1 MRLEALVDE
10 AEARVVL
17 ELAQARATIAQQ
29 ALEGR
34 AKDARLAL
42 LQADQESMTSLLVHD
57 LRAPLAS
64 MRANLDW
71 VKDELPK
78 DFDAE
83 VLEALAEARQVTDRL
98 AGMIGDLLNISRL
111 EGGLMPL
118 ARDAQPCAAM
128 VEAVHR
134 QLLAP
139 AHDRRVTV
147 ECEVED
153 VVLEADHGLL
163 MRALEN
169 LAGSALRYTPSG
181 GRLRLEAKRVGP
193 ELVFAVRH
201 DGSPISAEVRAS
213 LFEKYVQA
221 GSTQDHR
228 RAGWGLGLYFCK
240 LCVDAHGGR
249 LDVVDVEGWATSF
262 EVRLPFNRVEEGE
275 R

>member
-17 ELAQARATIAQQ
+17 ELAQARATIAQLS
-29 ALEGR
+29 LEGR

-57 LRAPLAS
+57 LRAPLAA

-71 VKDELPK
+71 VKGELPR

-98 AGMIGDLLNISRL
+98 AGMIGDLLNITRL
-111 EGGLMPL
+111 EGGLLPL
-118 ARDAQPCAAM
+118 SRDAQPCGAM
-128 VEAVHR
+128 VESVHR
-134 QLLAP
+134 RLLAA

-147 ECEVED
+147 ECEAED
-153 VVLEADHGLL
+153 VVLEAEHGLL

-169 LAGSALRYTPSG
+169 LASSALRYTPSG

-193 ELVFAVRH
+193 ELVFAVRN
-201 DGSPISAEVRAS
+201 DGPPISAEVRAS